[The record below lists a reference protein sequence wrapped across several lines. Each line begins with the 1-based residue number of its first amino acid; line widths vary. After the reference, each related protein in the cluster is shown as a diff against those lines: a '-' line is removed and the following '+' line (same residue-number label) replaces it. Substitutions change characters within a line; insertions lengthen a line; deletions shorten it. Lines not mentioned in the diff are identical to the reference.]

1 MNNFQLESR
10 HLKILKDI
18 LVKHPYQFYAYGSR
32 VKGTAKKYSDLDLC
46 YYDVPRQEI
55 SKLREELTKSNLPF
69 FVELVAWK
77 RMRPTF
83 RESISKDLTLI

>member
-1 MNNFQLESR
+1 MNNFQLENR

-69 FVELVAWK
+69 FVELVA
-77 RMRPTF
+77 
-83 RESISKDLTLI
+83 

>member
-1 MNNFQLESR
+1 MNNLQLESR
-10 HLKILKDI
+10 HAKILQAI
-18 LVKHPYQFYAYGSR
+18 LAKYPYQFYAYGSR
-32 VKGTAKKYSDLDLC
+32 VKGVANKYSDLDLC

-77 RMRPTF
+77 KMRPTF
-83 RESISKDLTLI
+83 REAISKDLTLI

>member
-1 MNNFQLESR
+1 MNNLQLENK
-10 HLKILKDI
+10 HLKILKEI
-18 LVKHPYQFYAYGSR
+18 LAKYPYKFYAYGSR

-69 FVELVAWK
+69 FVEVVAWK

-83 RESISKDLTLI
+83 RELISKDLTTV